1 VRWAKFSNAMLIA
14 ALAVIAFGSAL
25 LSALVAFPNGTH
37 RQLLATIEQLFPR

>member
-1 VRWAKFSNAMLIA
+1 MLIA

-25 LSALVAFPNGTH
+25 FSALVAHPNAH